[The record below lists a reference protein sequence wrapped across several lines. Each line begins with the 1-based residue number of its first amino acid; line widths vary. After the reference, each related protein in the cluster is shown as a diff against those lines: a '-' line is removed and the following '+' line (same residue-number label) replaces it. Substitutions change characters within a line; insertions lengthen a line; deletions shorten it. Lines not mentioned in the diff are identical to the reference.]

1 MAKDIVTLYQQR
13 LKTQERGRGGG
24 GGGGPKPSLFG
35 LFLLFVLWF
44 VLVLKVWKK
53 LVRLV

>member
-13 LKTQERGRGGG
+13 LKKGGG
-24 GGGGPKPSLFG
+24 KPSFFG
-35 LFLLFVLWF
+35 LVLLFVLWF

-53 LVRLV
+53 ISTSSMSFIT